1 MRTRSSFSHNPHLR
15 VSRPVSACS
24 RCRVAKVK
32 CDGKLP
38 ACTACEK
45 AGRDNECSAASDQQ
59 FARGKERSWVAA
71 LEARL
76 EKLDRRLNHARSRKA
91 SVALH
96 ESDENTITVQDS
108 ERRDSLVNIT
118 AAIRRKAARTR
129 EKADFNT
136 LVSDFGLLTV
146 NATTPGF
153 DTRESE
159 NPMSFAR
166 LVLAAAQHDALPD
179 PDSDELPDKAV
190 VEAIFQFYQ
199 DNILPLYPL
208 FPPSDLQALIG
219 KVYDAEL
226 GFLGSIIRSSE
237 YWLFWMVLAIG
248 SAAQSKTMQDRKYY
262 DALQFVSRA
271 LPYADRAFVPGY
283 TTQIQSLILL
293 TQYSM
298 LDPAHFD
305 SWHLI
310 GFACRAS
317 IDLGFHKDHTFT
329 QQSSKDTIDA
339 RRRTF
344 YCVYALDRAISMVH
358 ARPFSFKDDDVSVQ
372 LPSSSVDHGS
382 DQSLGQPD
390 PSLPLFQLRRLQSDW
405 YQTLVQT
412 NPSDPLR
419 DPTQY
424 VWQKYHET
432 RKWSKELPVDL
443 PATIRTAFDLEMD
456 YSYVYLIVPS
466 PRGPKLTDHG
476 RLLIFEHTIRYLH
489 RIFEVAKDP
498 VNEGF
503 YTYHDALK
511 VFFMGS
517 QLVTVLRDP
526 GDTDL
531 WQSLGATRQP
541 QEQPPLPD
549 RLDRSSGSDNIDRSL
564 LCLEKVKEM
573 LGRYGERWEQVKTLA
588 DHFDRTTI
596 DIKSYLDTRR
606 DVVKRVIQNV
616 QAQKDARRP
625 LPGSRPPPTPST
637 LAYQPLP
644 MAQHSPQQ
652 ANRVA
657 PWGNST
663 GFQGHHNGQF

>member
-45 AGRDNECSAASDQQ
+45 AGRENECSAASDQQ

-71 LEARL
+71 LEARV

-96 ESDENTITVQDS
+96 EVDDNTMTMQDS
-108 ERRDSLVNIT
+108 ERRDSLVDIT
-118 AAIRRKAARTR
+118 AAIHRKAARTR

-153 DTRESE
+153 DTQQESA

-166 LVLAAAQHDALPD
+166 LVLAAAQHDTLPD
-179 PDSDELPDKAV
+179 PNTDELPYQEVA
-190 VEAIFQFYQ
+190 EANFQFYQ

-208 FPPSDLQALIG
+208 FPTADLKALVPKI
-219 KVYDAEL
+219 YDDADL
-226 GFLGSIIRSSE
+226 GILGGIRSSE
-237 YWLFWMVLAIG
+237 YWLFWMVMAIA
-248 SAAQSKTMQDRKYY
+248 SAAQSKAVNDRNYY
-262 DALQFVSRA
+262 DALQYVARA

-283 TTQIQSLILL
+283 TTQIQALVLL

-310 GFACRAS
+310 GFACRAC

-358 ARPFSFKDDDVSVQ
+358 ARPFSFKDDDISVR
-372 LPSSSVDHGS
+372 LPSPSVNNERS
-382 DQSLGQPD
+382 D
-390 PSLPLFQLRRLQSDW
+390 PSIPLFELRRLQSGW

-412 NPSDPLR
+412 DSNDPLR
-419 DPTQY
+419 DPVQY

-432 RKWSKELPVDL
+432 QRWSKELTLDL
-443 PATIRTAFDLEMD
+443 PATIRTAFDLELD
-456 YSYVYLIVPS
+456 YSSVYLVVPS
-466 PRGPKLTDHG
+466 PRTPKLTDHG
-476 RLLIFEHTIRYLH
+476 RLLIFEHTIRYLY
-489 RIFEVAKDP
+489 RMYEVVKASP
-498 VNEGF
+498 SEGF

-526 GDTDL
+526 GESDL
-531 WQSLGATRQP
+531 WQSLGATKPP
-541 QEQPPLPD
+541 QQTPPLPE
-549 RLDRSSGSDNIDRSL
+549 RLDKDLSDAIARSNS
-564 LCLEKVKEM
+564 CLDKVNETLK
-573 LGRYGERWEQVKTLA
+573 LYGERWEQVKTLA
-588 DHFDRTTI
+588 DHFDRTTT
-596 DIKSYLDTRR
+596 DIKSYLETRR
-606 DVVKRVIQNV
+606 DMVESAIARSM
-616 QAQKDARRP
+616 QKDGRHA
-625 LPGSRPPPTPST
+625 LPTSRPGTNPST
-637 LAYQPLP
+637 LAYQSAP
-644 MAQHSPQQ
+644 MTQHSSQQ
-652 ANRVA
+652 ANQGA

-663 GFQGHHNGQF
+663 GFQGHHNVHF

>member
-1 MRTRSSFSHNPHLR
+1 MRTRSSFSHKPHLR

-91 SVALH
+91 SVAFH
-96 ESDENTITVQDS
+96 EPDENTISTQHS
-108 ERRDSLVNIT
+108 ERRDSLTDIT
-118 AAIRRKAARTR
+118 AAIHRKAARTR

-153 DTRESE
+153 DTREAV

-166 LVLAAAQHDALPD
+166 LVLAAAQHEALPD
-179 PDSDELPDKAV
+179 PDTDELPDKPE
-190 VEAIFQFYQ
+190 VEATFKFYEE
-199 DNILPLYPL
+199 NILPLYPL
-208 FPPSDLQALIG
+208 FPAADLYVLVD
-219 KVYDAEL
+219 KVYETDL
-226 GFLGSIIRSSE
+226 GFLGGLLRSSE
-237 YWLFWMVLAIG
+237 WWLFWMILAIA
-248 SAAQSKTMQDRKYY
+248 SAAQSKSMHDRKHY
-262 DALQFVSRA
+262 DALQYVARA

-283 TTQIQSLILL
+283 TTQIQSLVLL

-317 IDLGFHKDHTFT
+317 IDIGFHKDHTFT
-329 QQSSKDTIDA
+329 QQSSKDMIDA

-358 ARPFSFKDDDVSVQ
+358 ARAFSFKDDDASVQ
-372 LPSSSVDHGS
+372 LPSPSIANSSE
-382 DQSLGQPD
+382 QSPRQPD
-390 PSLPLFQLRRLQSDW
+390 ASLPLFELRRLQSEW

-412 NPSDPLR
+412 DPNDPLR
-419 DPTQY
+419 DPIQY

-432 RKWSKELPVDL
+432 QKWSKELPVDL
-443 PATIRTAFDLEMD
+443 PATIRTMFDLEMD
-456 YSYVYLIVPS
+456 YSCVYLIVPS
-466 PRGPKLTDHG
+466 PRGPKLTDYG
-476 RLLIFEHTIRYLH
+476 RLLIFEHTIRYLY

-498 VNEGF
+498 ANAGF

-531 WQSLGATRQP
+531 WKSLGAIQEPPRQP
-541 QEQPPLPD
+541 SLPE
-549 RLDRSSGSDNIDRSL
+549 RLDKSNSGGNIARSL
-564 LCLEKVKEM
+564 LCLEKVNETLKE
-573 LGRYGERWEQVKTLA
+573 YGQRWEQVRTLA
-588 DHFDRTTI
+588 DHFDRTTT
-596 DIKSYLDTRR
+596 DLKMYLQTTRSE
-606 DVVKRVIQNV
+606 VVQSVILG
-616 QAQKDARRP
+616 AQKDPRRP
-625 LPGSRPPPTPST
+625 LPESRSPSNPPT
-637 LAYQPLP
+637 LAYQPL
-644 MAQHSPQQ
+644 QHSPQQ
-652 ANRVA
+652 ANQGATWANPSR
-657 PWGNST
+657 
-663 GFQGHHNGQF
+663 FQGNHNGPF

>member
-1 MRTRSSFSHNPHLR
+1 MHTRSSFSHNPHLR
-15 VSRPVSACS
+15 VSRPPNQ
-24 RCRVAKVK
+24 

-45 AGRDNECSAASDQQ
+45 AGREKECSAASDQQ

-71 LEARL
+71 LEARV

-96 ESDENTITVQDS
+96 ESDDNTIAIEAA
-108 ERRDSLVNIT
+108 ERRDSLVDIT
-118 AAIRRKAARTR
+118 AAIHRKAARTR

-153 DTRESE
+153 DTQESE

-179 PDSDELPDKAV
+179 PDTDELPTQEVA
-190 VEAIFQFYQ
+190 EAKFRFYQ

-208 FPPSDLQALIG
+208 FSAADLQALVPKI
-219 KVYDAEL
+219 YDDADL
-226 GFLGSIIRSSE
+226 GILRGMRSWE
-237 YWLFWMVLAIG
+237 YWLFWMVMAVA
-248 SAAQSKTMQDRKYY
+248 SAAQSKAMNDGNYY
-262 DALQFVSRA
+262 NALQYVARA
-271 LPYADRAFVPGY
+271 LPYADRAFIPGY
-283 TTQIQSLILL
+283 TTQIQSLVLL

-310 GFACRAS
+310 GFACRAC

-329 QQSSKDTIDA
+329 QQSSKDTIDS

-358 ARPFSFKDDDVSVQ
+358 ARPFSFKDDDISVR
-372 LPSSSVDHGS
+372 LPSPSVDNGS
-382 DQSLGQPD
+382 GQLSKPSD
-390 PSLPLFQLRRLQSDW
+390 PSLPLFALRRLQSDW

-419 DPTQY
+419 DPVQY
-424 VWQKYHET
+424 VWQKYRET
-432 RKWSKELPVDL
+432 QKWSNELPADL
-443 PATIRTAFDLEMD
+443 PGRVRAMFDLELD
-456 YSYVYLIVPS
+456 YSSVYLVVPS
-466 PRGPKLTDHG
+466 PRGPKLADHG
-476 RLLIFEHTIRYLH
+476 RLLIFEHTIRYLYKMH
-489 RIFEVAKDP
+489 EVVKAS
-498 VNEGF
+498 VSEGF

-526 GDTDL
+526 GDSDL
-531 WQSLGATRQP
+531 WQSLGAVRPP
-541 QEQPPLPD
+541 QLQPPLPD
-549 RLDRSSGSDNIDRSL
+549 RLDKHITNNITRSL
-564 LCLEKVKEM
+564 LCLDKVNETLK
-573 LGRYGERWEQVKTLA
+573 LYGERWEQVKTLA
-588 DHFDRTTI
+588 GHFDRTTA
-596 DIKSYLDTRR
+596 DIKPYLETRR
-606 DVVKRVIQNV
+606 DVVKNVIARNT
-616 QAQKDARRP
+616 QKDGRHP
-625 LPGSRPPPTPST
+625 LPQSRPPPNPST
-637 LAYQPLP
+637 LAYQSAP
-644 MAQHSPQQ
+644 MSQHSAQQ
-652 ANRVA
+652 ANQGVS
-657 PWGNST
+657 WGNST
-663 GFQGHHNGQF
+663 GFQGHHNVQF